1 MAINAN
7 ERFNRI
13 SVGRGRSANRNRTR
27 GSGNIAGGMNSKFL
41 TNLNRQNSITPRG
54 GSQFLSGLGN
64 MVGANRDPGKYGQA
78 DLDYQEGIREDIFKK
93 TTPDVNF
100 VGGTTRYRQNPDGTY
115 SYTSEADA
123 ANTQIREDAIRR
135 QGMFGQQAEDL
146 AAGGWRDA
154 QKSRYG
160 DLMSIYEEELAVA
173 DQLRRARELNTG
185 ASSTQQ
191 MLNQMNADAS
201 TNRLKLA
208 AMNQAFDQ
216 SQSLIDSNLARSTGQ
231 YNMLTG
237 VEDKTNRY
245 LNIPAINATGN
256 LGNVSDASTRL
267 NDQLA
272 YADQQQAQGKSDF
285 WGSIFGAVGNT
296 VAPGIGGVA
305 GKFLGNL
312 IG

>member
-1 MAINAN
+1 MDLGVGSGSFENKYKRPYNHKKDASKFQINARPSPAINGGGGYFGGGAD
-7 ERFNRI
+7 
-13 SVGRGRSANRNRTR
+13 
-27 GSGNIAGGMNSKFL
+27 AG
-41 TNLNRQNSITPRG
+41 Q
-54 GSQFLSGLGN
+54 
-64 MVGANRDPGKYGQA
+64 YGQ
-78 DLDYQEGIREDIFKK
+78 QDINAQNKLAEEVWKK
-93 TTPDVNF
+93 TTPNLNYI
-100 VGGTTRYRQNPDGTY
+100 GGSNKWTQNPDGTWALTAELDDD
-115 SYTSEADA
+115 YTK
-123 ANTQIREDAIRR
+123 IREDAIRR
-135 QGMFGQQAEDL
+135 QGMFGQAAEDL
-146 AAGGWRDA
+146 ASGGWRDA

-160 DLMSIYEEELAVA
+160 DMMGIYEEELAVA
-173 DQLRRARELNTG
+173 DQLRRAREVNTG

-191 MLNQMNADAS
+191 FMNQMNTDAS
-201 TNRLKLA
+201 TNRLKLG
-208 AMNQAFDQ
+208 AMNQAFSE
-216 SQSLIDSNLARSTGQ
+216 SQALIDNNLARSTGQ

-256 LGNVSDASTRL
+256 LGNLSDANTRL

-272 YADQQQAQGKSDF
+272 YADQQQAKGKSDF

>member
-7 ERFNRI
+7 ERFNRVT
-13 SVGRGRSANRNRTR
+13 VGSGRSANRNRTR
-27 GSGNIAGGMNSKFL
+27 GSGKVAGALNPKYL
-41 TNLNRQNSITPRG
+41 TNLNRQRG

-64 MVGANRDPGKYGQA
+64 MVGADRHPGKYGQQDIDA
-78 DLDYQEGIREDIFKK
+78 QNKLAEDAWKK
-93 TTPDVNF
+93 TTPDLNYI
-100 VGGTTRYRQNPDGTY
+100 GGSNKWTQNPDGTWALTAELDDD
-115 SYTSEADA
+115 YTK
-123 ANTQIREDAIRR
+123 IREDAIRR

-146 AAGGWRDA
+146 ASGGWRDA

-185 ASSTQQ
+185 ASSTEKF
-191 MLNQMNADAS
+191 MNQMNADAS

-208 AMNQAFDQ
+208 AMNQAFSE
-216 SQSLIDSNLARSTGQ
+216 SQALIDNNLTRSTGQ

-237 VEDKTNRY
+237 IGDRS
-245 LNIPAINATGN
+245 NALLANQMQLSNPTAN
-256 LGNVSDASTRL
+256 LDRRSLAETRL
-267 NDQLA
+267 RDQLA
-272 YADQQQAQGKSDF
+272 YADQKEAKGKSDF

-296 VAPGIGGVA
+296 LLPGVGRTA
-305 GKFLGNL
+305 GNFLGKL

>member
-7 ERFNRI
+7 ERFNRVT
-13 SVGRGRSANRNRTR
+13 VGRGRSANRNRTR
-27 GSGNIAGGMNSKFL
+27 GSGSSAGVFNPKFL
-41 TNLNRQNSITPRG
+41 TNLNRQNSITPKG
-54 GSQFLSGLGN
+54 GNEFLSGLIGSS
-64 MVGANRDPGKYGQA
+64 RDAGKYGQA
-78 DLDYQEGIREDIFKK
+78 DLEYNENLREDILRK

-208 AMNQAFDQ
+208 AMNQAFNQ
-216 SQSLIDSNLARSTGQ
+216 SQALIDNNLARSAGQ

-256 LGNVSDASTRL
+256 LGNVSDANTRL

-296 VAPGIGGVA
+296 IAPGIGGMA
-305 GKFLGNL
+305 GNFLGKL